1 MSDIHIT
8 REILRAVSRGDLPL
22 QILREIGW
30 QHLLNLCPTCEREY
44 RAWQVER
51 GSGRDPRAVLPL
63 LPRVF
68 ERHREDERRARR
80 TADRE
85 AEDLMNLPFQA
96 RLAKVEGSY
105 RRYRGVFLARRLLE
119 ESKKRMTTSPA
130 EAEELAETAVA
141 VLMKSPASPDLP
153 GLMALAAVYR
163 ANVARLLGRPD
174 EARQRF
180 EKARAIIRSHDVT
193 DLLIFGEMDAC
204 EALLE
209 LELRDFPK
217 AQDLLKRS
225 ISIYML
231 AGAREKVAYPLFI
244 MGRLHNAV
252 GDPMTAVEVTRG
264 ALKIMNRTQEP
275 RLFVFAHLNI
285 ALFLHEAG
293 RHAEAV
299 EALAEAREQARA
311 FPDAYTQVRITW
323 LEGKLAAALDDL
335 EGAEKTFL
343 EVREDLIARGQR
355 YDAAMVS
362 LDLASLYLRQNRT
375 ADLMT
380 IAEEMHAL
388 FTAEEVHR
396 EALAA
401 LLVFQEAAR
410 KEQLTA
416 EAVQRFLAVLKR
428 LRS

>member
-22 QILREIGW
+22 QVLREIGW
-30 QHLLNLCPTCEREY
+30 QHLLKLCPTCEAEY
-44 RAWQVER
+44 RAWQAER
-51 GSGRDPRAVLPL
+51 NSGRDPRAVLPL
-63 LPRVF
+63 LPRIF
-68 ERHREDERRARR
+68 ERHREEERRARR
-80 TADRE
+80 KADRE
-85 AEDLMNLPFQA
+85 AEDLMKLPFKA
-96 RLAKVEGSY
+96 RLAKVERSN
-105 RRYRGVFLARRLLE
+105 RRFRGTLLAQRLLE
-119 ESKKRMTTSPA
+119 ESKKRMTTEPA
-130 EAEELAETAVA
+130 SAEELAETAVA

-163 ANVARLLGRPD
+163 ANVSRLLGRPD

-180 EKARAIIRSHDVT
+180 EKARAIIRSQNVT

-204 EALLE
+204 EAILE
-209 LELRDFPK
+209 LELRDFPQ

-231 AGAREKVAYPLFI
+231 AGAREKAAYPLFI
-244 MGRLHNAV
+244 LGRLHNAA
-252 GDPMTAVEVTRG
+252 GDPLTAVEVTRG
-264 ALKIMNRTQEP
+264 ALKIMDPLQEP

-293 RHAEAV
+293 RHTEAV
-299 EALAEAREQARA
+299 EALADARERARS

-323 LEGKLAAALDDL
+323 LEGKLAAALGDL
-335 EGAEKTFL
+335 DRAEKTFL
-343 EVREDLIARGQR
+343 EVREGLIARGQR

-362 LDLASLYLRQNRT
+362 LDLSLLYLRQNRT
-375 ADLMT
+375 ADLRI

-396 EALAA
+396 EAFAA